1 MPGLIVAMGGGV
13 VLRRDASLENE
24 LLRLAGG
31 SEPRVCYLNTASA
44 HDPAR
49 ITRFYDVFV
58 ERPCEPYH
66 VELFGIPDDPHGRLA
81 EADVVYVS
89 GGNTVNMLA
98 VWRAQGIDRV
108 LREVWERG
116 GVLAGWSAGACCW
129 FEAFV
134 TDSFGAELQP
144 SRDGLGL
151 LAGSFCPHY
160 DSQPDR
166 APMFERLVRDGFP
179 GGYAVDEDAALV
191 LDGTELREVVSGR
204 EGATAYHVTA
214 DGTEPL
220 GARLVS

>member
-1 MPGLIVAMGGGV
+1 MPGLIVAMGGGA
-13 VLRRDASLENE
+13 VLRRDAPLENE

-49 ITRFYDVFV
+49 IARFFEAFV
-58 ERPCEPYH
+58 ERPCRPYD
-66 VELFGIPDDPHGRLA
+66 VELFGVPEDPLDRLA

-98 VWRAQGIDRV
+98 VWRAQGVDRI
-108 LREVWERG
+108 LRDVWERG
-116 GVLAGWSAGACCW
+116 GVLAGWSAGGCCW
-129 FEAFV
+129 FDAFV

-151 LAGSFCPHY
+151 LTGSFCPHF

-166 APMFERLVRDGFP
+166 APTFERLVRNGFP
-179 GGYAVDEDAALV
+179 GGYAADDDAALV
-191 LDGTELREVVSGR
+191 FDGTELREVVSGR
-204 EGATAYHVTA
+204 EGATGYRVTA
-214 DGTEPL
+214 DGTERL
-220 GARLVS
+220 AARAL